1 MEEIMQIVF
10 HSRNADLAE
19 DFRGIAKDKLESLL
33 RFGVKLDEIKVEIK
47 HEANPHHGKSSH
59 SVVLTTHG
67 SGPFMRADGEG
78 FNDLAAFDK
87 AVEAIELQIRKLHE
101 RDKDYARETLREK
114 TVNE

>member
-1 MEEIMQIVF
+1 MQIVF

-59 SVVLTTHG
+59 LVVLTTHG
-67 SGPFMRADGEG
+67 SGPFIRADGEG
-78 FNDLAAFDK
+78 VNDLAAFDK

-101 RDKDYARETLREK
+101 RDKEYARETLREK